1 MKQARIA
8 LIVILVVLGVLAAA
22 VLGMGTLYQSSA
34 ENVADYYSRIDNSLA
49 APINPHGGMNYRY
62 TLQAYRADGQG
73 KSLELDTSRILKD
86 GAFIKIQV
94 APMRGVLGW
103 EEMQYDQLP
112 PAVQDRYTP

>member
-8 LIVILVVLGVLAAA
+8 LIVVLVVLGVLAAA

-34 ENVADYYSRIDNSLA
+34 ENAADYYSRIDNSLA

-94 APMRGVLGW
+94 APMRGVIGW
-103 EEMQYDQLP
+103 EEMQYEQLP